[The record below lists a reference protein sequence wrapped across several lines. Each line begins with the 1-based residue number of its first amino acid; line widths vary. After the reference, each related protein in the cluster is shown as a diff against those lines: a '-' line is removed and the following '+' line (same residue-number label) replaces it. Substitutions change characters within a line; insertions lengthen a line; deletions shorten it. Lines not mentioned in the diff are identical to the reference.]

1 MSGKN
6 QVTLT
11 FAGDEADLTRS
22 FDKVGSSA
30 KTMDDDV
37 GRASR
42 NTGESFDKVG
52 SGLDNTYDKA
62 DALEAVGRGTADT
75 MSGLG
80 EIMAGNVL
88 QGSTDLAGG
97 IAALA
102 DGIGGAMI
110 PALKAGVGWIKSTT
124 VAQRALNLVQR
135 ASPIGLII
143 TGLTLLV
150 AGLILAYKKSETFRT
165 IVQGAMRAVQKAF
178 GWIVD
183 GFGNAWKTLGGA
195 WGRFTT
201 WLGGWPKSIA
211 RWLGIGL
218 FPFPYLFGLAWSA
231 LSGAWPKFVKWI
243 GGWPASVAR
252 WLGSALFPFAHLFGL
267 AWTALSGA
275 WGRFTKWVGGWK
287 KAFSFSGM
295 FDGITG
301 AAKSAFN
308 WLIGKWNNLSFSL
321 PSVDTHI
328 PGVGRIGGWNLGT
341 PDIPYFHTG
350 GTVPGAPGTE
360 VLSMLQAGE
369 KVTPAGRSEQVVLVL
384 QSDGSRAGD
393 AILELVRN
401 GIRLRGG
408 DPVKVL
414 TPA

>member
-1 MSGKN
+1 MSGK
-6 QVTLT
+6 QTVTLT
-11 FAGDEADLTRS
+11 FDGEHEKLERS
-22 FDKVGSSA
+22 FDSVGGAAKTMKDDVGSASRATGEGFDKVGEKFDA
-30 KTMDDDV
+30 TETRAMGFKDTLDGV
-37 GRASR
+37 GGSLQGI
-42 NTGESFDKVG
+42 GEISKG
-52 SGLDNTYDKA
+52 NTYEG
-62 DALEAVGRGTADT
+62 LLLLGQGVADT
-75 MSGLG
+75 ASGF
-80 EIMAGNVL
+80 AN
-88 QGSTDLAGG
+88 
-97 IAALA
+97 AL
-102 DGIGGAMI
+102 I
-110 PALKAGVGWIKSTT
+110 PAMKAGVGWLRNTT
-124 VAQRALNLVQR
+124 VAQRALNLVMR
-135 ASPIGLII
+135 ANPIGLII

-150 AGLILAYKKSETFRT
+150 GGLILAYKKSETFRT

-183 GFGNAWKTLGGA
+183 GFGNAWRALGGA
-195 WGRFTT
+195 WGRFTS

-231 LSGAWPKFVKWI
+231 LSGLWPKFTKWI
-243 GGWPASVAR
+243 GGWPASVGR
-252 WLGSALFPFAHLFGL
+252 WLGSALFPFSSLFGK

-275 WGRFTKWVGGWK
+275 WSRFTKWVGGWK

-295 FDGITG
+295 FDGIMG

-328 PGVGRIGGWNLGT
+328 PGVGRIGGWDLGT
-341 PDIPYFHTG
+341 PDIAYFHTG
-350 GTVPGAPGTE
+350 GIVPGAPGTE

-384 QSDGSRAGD
+384 QSDGSRMGD
-393 AILELVRN
+393 MLIELVRN